1 MISRGFYIIKDVFF
15 EEANDPYLKGNKEEN
30 RPHYY
35 CFKDEKLNYFWMI
48 PLSSK
53 VKKYRE
59 IIANK
64 LKNGKRCDGIYIAK
78 LDDSKES
85 VFLLQDMFPIKEEY
99 IEREYTLNGNHLI
112 LTSDRVAKEIEKKA
126 RRVIKLLRNGIKLFP
141 TQPNIFKIIE
151 KLEEK

>member
-1 MISRGFYIIKDVFF
+1 
-15 EEANDPYLKGNKEEN
+15 
-30 RPHYY
+30 
-35 CFKDEKLNYFWMI
+35 
-48 PLSSK
+48 
-53 VKKYRE
+53 
-59 IIANK
+59 
-64 LKNGKRCDGIYIAK
+64 
-78 LDDSKES
+78 
-85 VFLLQDMFPIKEEY
+85 MFPIKEEY